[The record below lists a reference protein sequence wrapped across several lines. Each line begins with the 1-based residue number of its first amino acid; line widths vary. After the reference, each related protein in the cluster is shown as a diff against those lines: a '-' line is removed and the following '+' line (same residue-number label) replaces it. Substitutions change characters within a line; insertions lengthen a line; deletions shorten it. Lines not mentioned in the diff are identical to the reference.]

1 MTTHPAAP
9 GGEPIWRPGPE
20 AAASSA
26 IARFGRY
33 VTERTEAE
41 LGTYLDLH
49 RWSTGQLEQFW
60 GAVWDFLDIAADGR
74 HADVLA
80 DAAMPGARWFP
91 GTRLNYAE
99 HALRHGEDDTVAVA
113 AVSEDG
119 TTTRTTGRS
128 CEARSR
134 HWPGGCARPECGA
147 AAVAAH
153 PACHGPHPEPRPARS
168 PAAGDEIP

>member
-9 GGEPIWRPGPE
+9 SGEPIWRPGPE

-33 VTERTEAE
+33 VTGRTGAE
-41 LGTYLDLH
+41 FGTYLDLH
-49 RWSTGQLEQFW
+49 RWSVGQLKQFW
-60 GAVWDFLDIAADGR
+60 GAVWDFFDIAADGC
-74 HADVLA
+74 HAEVLA

-99 HALRHGEDDTVAVA
+99 HALRHGEDDTVALT

-119 TTTRTTGRS
+119 TTTRTTR
-128 CEARSR
+128 AQLRDQ
-134 HWPGGCARPECGA
+134 
-147 AAVAAH
+147 VAAL
-153 PACHGPHPEPRPARS
+153 ARWLRETGCGVATGSSATCRTPRRP
-168 PAAGDEIP
+168 